1 VIVLGIDPGQSG
13 GLAWIS
19 TNTDEALGN
28 VHAVKMPE
36 TERDTW
42 EWLCEFGAENFAVIE
57 KVHSMPKQGVASVFK
72 FGRSYG
78 FLRGCLIA
86 SGIPFEEV
94 TPQAWQKEMGCLTRG
109 DKNVSKAK
117 AQQLF
122 PTMKITH
129 AVADA
134 LLLAAYAQRLYQQR
148 SGTK

>member
-1 VIVLGIDPGQSG
+1 
-13 GLAWIS
+13 
-19 TNTDEALGN
+19 
-28 VHAVKMPE
+28 
-36 TERDTW
+36 
-42 EWLCEFGAENFAVIE
+42 
-57 KVHSMPKQGVASVFK
+57 
-72 FGRSYG
+72 
-78 FLRGCLIA
+78 
-86 SGIPFEEV
+86 
-94 TPQAWQKEMGCLTRG
+94 MGCLTRG